1 MDWLILIL
9 GVPAIL
15 IPLVLLFG
23 FAGCAIAH
31 RCTDDGDCPAGMR
44 CVDGMCVDAS
54 MANPPPSAP
63 QNLVAVAID
72 DRSVSL
78 TWINTDPAATDFRIE
93 RSSDGGEFAAIP
105 APADLSPAGATDAS
119 GLQEGVTYIYRVRA
133 RLGGEVSEPSETSS
147 ATVFPAA
154 PVNLVATPVSL
165 DRIDLS
171 WSPSATATEY
181 SLEHAVPNGAFAE
194 FIPRP
199 TGTTFSHSGLGE
211 GTRHE
216 YRVSAIVVDGFQND
230 VPQEVKSVP
239 SATVA
244 ATTLAFTAAF
254 TAPPGTLTTDETGW
268 RGYCLVQ
275 RVSRTHLAAGGTQ
288 VRMLLRGSTTGSLTL
303 DRLTISQ
310 PAATGDPYDAAPD
323 LTDLAS
329 GLTIPPNTA
338 VTVGPVNYTLDPT
351 QDLLIAFDISNTPGE
366 GNQRFGPL
374 TGSDSFYRAATAEA
388 GVQDRTTGYVVVPN
402 TIYLIE
408 TIEVL

>member
-23 FAGCAIAH
+23 FAGCAVAH
-31 RCTDDGDCPAGMR
+31 PCTDDGDCPAGMR

-54 MANPPPSAP
+54 LANTPLSAP

-72 DRSVSL
+72 DSSVSL

-93 RSSDGGEFAAIP
+93 RAPEDGEFAAIP

-119 GLQEGVTYIYRVRA
+119 GLQEGVTYIYRVLA
-133 RLGGEVSEPSETSS
+133 RLEAEVSEPSDTAS
-147 ATVFPAA
+147 ATVIPAA
-154 PVNLVATPVSL
+154 PVNLVATPVSINQ
-165 DRIDLS
+165 IDLS
-171 WSPSATATEY
+171 WNNASATATEF
-181 SLEHAVPNGAFAE
+181 SLEHGVPNAAFAE
-194 FIPRP
+194 LIPRP
-199 TGTTFSHSGLGE
+199 TGTTLSHSGLGE

-230 VPQEVKSVP
+230 VPQEVKSAP
-239 SATVA
+239 SATVS
-244 ATTLAFTAAF
+244 ATTFTAAF
-254 TAPPGTLTTDETGW
+254 TAPPGTLTTDQTGM
-268 RGYCLVQ
+268 RGDCVVLRLSQ
-275 RVSRTHLAAGGTQ
+275 TLLAAGGTQ
-288 VRMLLRGSTTGSLTL
+288 VRMRLRASTTRSLTL

-323 LTDLAS
+323 LTDLAT

-351 QDLLIAFDISNTPGE
+351 QDLLIAFDISNTTPAAGT
-366 GNQRFGPL
+366 RFGPL
-374 TGSDSFYRAATAEA
+374 TGCDSYIRPTTAEA
-388 GVQDRTTGYVVVPN
+388 SVQDRTIGYAVTPN